1 MRVASISRLRV
12 PTSCCAEKKR
22 AIQDA
27 MDHGFEASHIKSL
40 KSDFERYQHALKP
53 QRTTTQFPCPWN
65 TREPLEVPFPVDESL
80 PVWQF
85 EKPRLWREVQDS
97 ATLAGC
103 DLCERLVAMIQN
115 HATAK
120 VDEGAKITSVWF
132 VKKGSHT
139 PLLLRFDLREGDSSV
154 LMIRFHPAIEDVEKS
169 MLS

>member
-1 MRVASISRLRV
+1 MIMRDISTPLNHRGLPHSFHV
-12 PTSCCAEKKR
+12 PG
-22 AIQDA
+22 IQ
-27 MDHGFEASHIKSL
+27 
-40 KSDFERYQHALKP
+40 RKP
-53 QRTTTQFPCPWN
+53 P
-65 TREPLEVPFPVDESL
+65 EVSFPVDESL

-139 PLLLRFDLREGDSSV
+139 PLLLHFDLRERDSSV
-154 LMIRFHPAIEDVEKS
+154 LMIRFHPAKEDVEES